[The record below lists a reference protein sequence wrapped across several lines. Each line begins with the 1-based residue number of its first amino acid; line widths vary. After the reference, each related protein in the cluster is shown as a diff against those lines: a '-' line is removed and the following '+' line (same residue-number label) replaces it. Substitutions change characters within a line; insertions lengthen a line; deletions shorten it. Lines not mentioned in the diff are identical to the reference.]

1 MTTIMRAVALVR
13 GAVSCPVQAFAQ
25 QYPNKPVKIIIP
37 FPAGGVTDLAG
48 RLIAQKLSEKLGQQF
63 YIENIGGAGGN
74 LGMAQVAR
82 APGDGYTVLLSS
94 SSVTVNPSLYNKM
107 PFDVEKD
114 LIPVTKAGGS
124 PNSWLV
130 NPDFPAKNM
139 KDLID
144 LFKKEPGK
152 YSVGS
157 PGAGTTPSLS
167 IEQLKHD
174 LKVNFVTVPF
184 AGGGPMTQ
192 SLLGGHVPISCG
204 AIGNSVAL
212 IKDGKIR
219 ALGITDKKR
228 LETLPDIPTLDEM
241 GIKDQ
246 EAETMTG
253 VFVPAGTPK
262 EIVDLLQKEIAAI
275 VKSADIK
282 AQLLEIGVVPEGDSP
297 ESFAAYVK
305 ADIAKWKRVIEQ
317 HAEHPEDRSRPH
329 PRTPSAAAS
338 ARRCCKRAPLETR
351 CGLLRQR
358 GQCMKLIRRN
368 FLRLACGAIAG
379 SAVAPDARAQSYP
392 ARPIRLVVSVAA
404 GGTNDVT
411 ARMIAQ
417 KLSEAWKPAGLSSTT
432 SPAAARSSAPAKS
445 RRPSRTATPRC
456 SQPAPSPSTRACT
469 ASCLTTR

>member
-1 MTTIMRAVALVR
+1 MTTIMRVVAL
-13 GAVSCPVQAFAQ
+13 AAALLVSGQVSEQAFAQ

-94 SSVTVNPSLYNKM
+94 SSVTVNPSLYQKM

-130 NPDFPAKNM
+130 NPSFPAKTM
-139 KDLID
+139 KEMID

-152 YSVGS
+152 HSVGS

-167 IEQLKHD
+167 IEQLKYD
-174 LKVNFVTVPF
+174 LKVDFVTVPF

-212 IKDGKIR
+212 IKEGKIR
-219 ALGITDKKR
+219 ALGITAKKR

-262 EIVDLLQKEIAAI
+262 EIVDLLQKEIST
-275 VKSADIK
+275 VVNSPDIK
-282 AQLLEIGVVPEGDSP
+282 ARLLELGVVPEGDSP
-297 ESFAAYVK
+297 ASFAAYVK
-305 ADIAKWKRVIEQ
+305 ADIAKWKRVIE
-317 HAEHPEDRSRPH
+317 
-329 PRTPSAAAS
+329 
-338 ARRCCKRAPLETR
+338 
-351 CGLLRQR
+351 
-358 GQCMKLIRRN
+358 
-368 FLRLACGAIAG
+368 
-379 SAVAPDARAQSYP
+379 VAHVNK
-392 ARPIRLVVSVAA
+392 I
-404 GGTNDVT
+404 
-411 ARMIAQ
+411 
-417 KLSEAWKPAGLSSTT
+417 
-432 SPAAARSSAPAKS
+432 
-445 RRPSRTATPRC
+445 
-456 SQPAPSPSTRACT
+456 
-469 ASCLTTR
+469 